1 MKEWMRAEW
10 AEGLSPQWADKGEG
24 SGLTASRLTIS
35 TSLHL
40 PVSPSPHPPLVS
52 LPSQELIT
60 NLLDLAI
67 DVPQVWDNLAS
78 LVSLLVRL
86 GMTPYEWLQALARQS
101 LPEEPDFIRSV
112 QFSSCTDR
120 KDTE

>member
-1 MKEWMRAEW
+1 M
-10 AEGLSPQWADKGEG
+10 
-24 SGLTASRLTIS
+24 
-35 TSLHL
+35 
-40 PVSPSPHPPLVS
+40 PP
-52 LPSQELIT
+52 QELIT

-78 LVSLLVRL
+78 LVSLLIRL

-112 QFSSCTDR
+112 HHLQLARTVVRDR
-120 KDTE
+120 IVGLICA